1 MVSAKIW
8 GRFWCMQYRLWQPC
22 RFETTQCNSL
32 VNSSNWVLQV
42 QVVDQ
47 TTHPPKCHSF
57 VGLDRQIGSSPPAN
71 VKRFPANV
79 KRFESKKFYICSDV
93 THTHRCLYT
102 EQLWHTDAFTQRS
115 RYTYTEQLLHSAAFT
130 QRRLCA
136 KKLFYTNAF
145 THRGLYTQKLL
156 RTEVFTRKLYTEK
169 LLHREASKQS
179 IFNTQKHLYT
189 HTSFTHTPLHT
200 ELLHIDAFTHRSLFT
215 EQGYTEHRERPLHR
229 AAFTILYVQK
239 L

>member
-93 THTHRCLYT
+93 THTHTPRVAGFDFLEDHRCKCRQDY
-102 EQLWHTDAFTQRS
+102 S
-115 RYTYTEQLLHSAAFT
+115 
-130 QRRLCA
+130 
-136 KKLFYTNAF
+136 
-145 THRGLYTQKLL
+145 
-156 RTEVFTRKLYTEK
+156 
-169 LLHREASKQS
+169 
-179 IFNTQKHLYT
+179 NTK
-189 HTSFTHTPLHT
+189 SFPVLM
-200 ELLHIDAFTHRSLFT
+200 
-215 EQGYTEHRERPLHR
+215 YR
-229 AAFTILYVQK
+229 AAFSHSEGRFVSAWSVWIASRKLMSSSILHVSLISPDAIAALKVIESCWARSWIFGVKRVASVGAVVSMGTLWKGWCPCTRGISKWCRQ
-239 L
+239 

>member
-1 MVSAKIW
+1 M
-8 GRFWCMQYRLWQPC
+8 
-22 RFETTQCNSL
+22 
-32 VNSSNWVLQV
+32 
-42 QVVDQ
+42 VDQ

-93 THTHRCLYT
+93 THTH
-102 EQLWHTDAFTQRS
+102 TDACTQSSFDTQTLLHREAVTLTQSNFYTARLLHRGAFAQRS
-115 RYTYTEQLLHSAAFT
+115 FSTQTLLHIEAF
-130 QRRLCA
+130 
-136 KKLFYTNAF
+136 
-145 THRGLYTQKLL
+145 YTQKLL

-189 HTSFTHTPLHT
+189 HTQALHT
-200 ELLHIDAFTHRSLFT
+200 RLCTQSC
-215 EQGYTEHRERPLHR
+215 YT
-229 AAFTILYVQK
+229 
-239 L
+239 

>member
-1 MVSAKIW
+1 M
-8 GRFWCMQYRLWQPC
+8 
-22 RFETTQCNSL
+22 
-32 VNSSNWVLQV
+32 
-42 QVVDQ
+42 VDQ

-93 THTHRCLYT
+93 THTH
-102 EQLWHTDAFTQRS
+102 TDACTQSSFDTQTLLHREAVTLTQS
-115 RYTYTEQLLHSAAFT
+115 NFLHSAAFT

-169 LLHREASKQS
+169 LLHREASKHS

-189 HTSFTHTPLHT
+189 HTQALHT
-200 ELLHIDAFTHRSLFT
+200 RLCTQSC
-215 EQGYTEHRERPLHR
+215 YT
-229 AAFTILYVQK
+229 
-239 L
+239 